1 MANQD
6 IEIKVKVDTSD
17 VDKGMK
23 DVEKSSA
30 RMAKNIVK
38 DTDKINKAQDQL
50 EQQLK
55 DTSKSMKDIFK
66 NFNVTGVTK
75 AMNDVQRSVSK
86 TVANVKQQLQD
97 ALNIKANVDINT
109 KTTNKS
115 DGANQG
121 TNMTGSLVGSAMTGG
136 AIGSKIAK
144 ELSQSMDKELSQIKG
159 AFNTTVKDMKSEA
172 ETLGM
177 VFDGIDDNLIGQM
190 NRVKAEVIPI
200 MEHINECMA
209 EELGENVV
217 TDALDM
223 TDFSRNLSVAR
234 SEVKTLTDDLK
245 SMKENLGLKEEG
257 FQLLSADIRDTV
269 DRVDD
274 LTWGLTEAGSELSKL
289 LKPRGKGITLNEEKI
304 EVAIQLLEKL
314 DNEVIGLETTIN
326 KSNFFDNLDLTPIL
340 TSLEQFQQA
349 QTKANAQPLINE
361 LQKLNNEAKAVGV
374 SVRGADEVLRQYAQ
388 IEANSSQLTAEFKNK
403 LIGVC
408 QQFKAYNAQ
417 VQINAQAQA
426 LMKQR
431 QAEINSQTTT
441 LGKVLTQAKHHL
453 QDFGTALKQA
463 FSSGMQKAGQYIDN
477 LKNKSKQMADAHKQ
491 AANKIKSANNGIMAS
506 FKGLLTSMMPFLTLY
521 GAFNLLKTSV
531 TEAMGAIESNN
542 MYMAVFG
549 DKASEMDKWVKSV
562 NQSMGLGVNNT
573 KQYTA
578 IIQQMGRAM
587 GLTSDEAMNMSQ
599 KMATMA
605 GDISSFYNVDIAQA
619 QDDLRSALSGS
630 NEVKVI
636 ASSHRNM

>member
-1 MANQD
+1 MANNND

-17 VDKGMK
+17 VDKSFK
-23 DVEKSSA
+23 DIEKSSDK
-30 RMAKNIVK
+30 MAKNVVK

-50 EQQLK
+50 ERQLK

-66 NFNVTGVTK
+66 NINVTGVTK

-121 TNMTGSLVGSAMTGG
+121 TNMTGSLVGSAMSGG
-136 AIGSKIAK
+136 VIGSKIAK

-172 ETLGM
+172 ETLSM

-190 NRVKAEVIPI
+190 NRVKAEVVPI
-200 MEHINECMA
+200 MEHINECMR

-223 TDFSRNLSVAR
+223 TDFSRNVSVAR
-234 SEVKTLTDDLK
+234 SEVEALTDDFK
-245 SMKENLGLKEEG
+245 SMKENLGFKEEG

-274 LTWGLTEAGSELSKL
+274 LTWGLTEASSELSKL

-314 DNEVIGLETTIN
+314 NNEVTGLETTVN
-326 KSNFFDNLDLTPIL
+326 SSNFFDNLDLAPIL
-340 TSLEQFQQA
+340 SSLEQFQQA

-361 LQKLNNEAKAVGV
+361 LRKLNEEAKAVGV

-388 IEANSSQLTAEFKNK
+388 IEANSSQLTNEFANN
-403 LIGVC
+403 LIRVC
-408 QQFKAYNAQ
+408 QQVKAYNAQ
-417 VQINAQAQA
+417 VQINNQAQA

-441 LGKVLTQAKHHL
+441 LGQTLVKAKHHL

-477 LKNKSKQMADAHKQ
+477 LKNKSQQMANAHKQ
-491 AANKIKSANNGIMAS
+491 AANKIKSANTGIMAS
-506 FKGLLTSMMPFLTLY
+506 FKSLLTSMMPFLTLY
-521 GAFNLLKTSV
+521 GAFNLIKTSV

-549 DKASEMDKWVKSV
+549 DKASEMDKWIKSV

-578 IIQQMGRAM
+578 IIQQMGSAM

-599 KMATMA
+599 KMAVMA
-605 GDISSFYNVDIAQA
+605 GDISSFYNVDLAQA

-636 ASSHRNM
+636 A